1 VGAEVTSSTAALTN
15 AFKVGDK
22 VQLIAA
28 GAQGEVMTVHG
39 ITSDG
44 RISVFSSM
52 CSTETLHDHLDFV
65 KWPNPWTFSE
75 AAQVAMEEAPVSHI
89 PEVAPEA
96 TPIASNFL
104 DDLIAKAHRALEFQT
119 GGSHYQRGTIQPIEF
134 FHDNDIP
141 FAEASAMKYIYRW
154 KSKGGKQDLQ
164 KAIQICL
171 QLIAMEDRKAI
182 RKANQ

>member
-1 VGAEVTSSTAALTN
+1 MHSS
-15 AFKVGDK
+15 
-22 VQLIAA
+22 
-28 GAQGEVMTVHG
+28 
-39 ITSDG
+39 
-44 RISVFSSM
+44 
-52 CSTETLHDHLDFV
+52 ETLLDAADFDP
-65 KWPNPWTFSE
+65 WPNPW
-75 AAQVAMEEAPVSHI
+75 AQVEENHVAEKEIKATVYETPPSPPPV
-89 PEVAPEA
+89 
-96 TPIASNFL
+96 NFL

-171 QLIAMEDRKAI
+171 QLIAMEDRKAA
-182 RKANQ
+182 RKAAQ

>member
-1 VGAEVTSSTAALTN
+1 VEPIVN
-15 AFKVGDK
+15 NFKPGDK
-22 VQLIAA
+22 VQFLS
-28 GAQGEVMTVHG
+28 QPSGEVMTVHG
-39 ITSDG
+39 VTSDG

-52 CSTETLHDHLDFV
+52 YSTETLHDAALFSP
-65 KWPNPWTFSE
+65 WPNPWSLIEEQHVSE
-75 AAQVAMEEAPVSHI
+75 KDSPKVTEEVPV
-89 PEVAPEA
+89 VG
-96 TPIASNFL
+96 NFL
-104 DDLIAKAHRALEFQT
+104 DDLIAKAHKALEFQT